1 MMDRFKIINKNVM
14 LDNNS
19 IYKIVYSISLSDKEI
34 YYLINVGDF
43 SDIKFCY
50 MYGENEFE
58 EIRDKEELKAITK
71 ELCKN
76 VNLFIR

>member
-1 MMDRFKIINKNVM
+1 MMERFRIINKNVL

-19 IYKIVYSISLSDKEI
+19 IYKIVYSISLSDKEV
-34 YYLINVGDF
+34 YYLINVDDF

-71 ELCKN
+71 ELSKN